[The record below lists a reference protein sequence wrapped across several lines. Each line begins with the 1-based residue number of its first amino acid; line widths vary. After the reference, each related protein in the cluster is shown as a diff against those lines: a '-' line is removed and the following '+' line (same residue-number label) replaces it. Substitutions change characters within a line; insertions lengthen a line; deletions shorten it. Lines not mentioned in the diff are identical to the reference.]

1 MDFWQAIESEIFL
14 NDQLDIYEK
23 MCLLVLMSQGEEV
36 HMTSEML
43 ARYMG
48 CGINTARRAFESLR
62 IKGFLSKDFHEAPPV
77 KRESNIIRN
86 EEAIDIA
93 KPLTETSETFIQG
106 FYTDSAKP
114 FVSKKL
120 SNQSLT
126 DQVIEL
132 IEEKISSKEANIILA
147 FAGNDIELIK
157 RKYKVAKQSQVSDTI
172 GVLINELQRKESNVI
187 KSDEPVSENSQIDT
201 NRLLK
206 MQAYQN
212 SRLK

>member
-43 ARYMG
+43 AQYMG
-48 CGINTARRAFESLR
+48 CGVNTARRAFESLR
-62 IKGFLSKDFHEAPPV
+62 IKGFLSKDFHEAPPI
-77 KRESNIIRN
+77 KRESNIVRN

-93 KPLTETSETFIQG
+93 KPLTDESETFMQG
-106 FYTDSAKP
+106 FYTDSTKP